1 VSGGEVKN
9 KQPLLDARASIE
21 RRMETFKVVERETKT
36 KAYSKEGLA
45 RDATLTP
52 EERRRLGTRQWVQE
66 FVQALEDEVDAT
78 EAEVEALEAA
88 SGGKKKEREATL
100 ARLNGLITNHR
111 WHIDRLEALTRMLDN
126 AAVDP
131 DAVDGIKEDL
141 EYYQEQVR
149 ATDCLCSCGCVSDL
163 LTVSWLSGVSACMLS
178 WPHPGCHSHQPT
190 PSHPSPPTRP
200 PTAGE
205 GGGLRARCGA
215 VRWFRGPDARSRRGR
230 GQLRGRG

>member
-1 VSGGEVKN
+1 MVGYCAADPRHHLARPLPSALPSPSVSQRYRDALKLWVSGGEVKN

-78 EAEVEALEAA
+78 EAEVEALEAV
-88 SGGKKKEREATL
+88 SGGKKKEREANL

-149 ATDCLCSCGCVSDL
+149 GCVC
-163 LTVSWLSGVSACMLS
+163 VCLSVCLGPRVPPGAGARPRLPVCGFVCLS
-178 WPHPGCHSHQPT
+178 VCVCVCF
-190 PSHPSPPTRP
+190 
-200 PTAGE
+200 
-205 GGGLRARCGA
+205 GLRHA
-215 VRWFRGPDARSRRGR
+215 
-230 GQLRGRG
+230 